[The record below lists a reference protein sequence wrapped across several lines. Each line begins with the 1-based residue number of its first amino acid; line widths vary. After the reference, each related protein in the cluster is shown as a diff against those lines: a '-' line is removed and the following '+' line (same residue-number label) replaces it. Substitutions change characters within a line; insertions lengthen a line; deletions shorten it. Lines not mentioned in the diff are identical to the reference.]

1 MITTD
6 TTTETLN
13 DLVAIHNDRIEG
25 YETALKEL
33 DDKNPDL
40 RSVFLSMIDESRKMK
55 MNLGNEIQVDGG
67 TIESGTTT
75 MGKIYRTWMDVKATF
90 SGHSRK
96 SVLENCEFGEDA
108 AQNAYDSALEEDDLP
123 KHIRTMLSEQQ
134 SILKTSH
141 DEIKS
146 LRDSSN

>member
-1 MITTD
+1 MTTTD
-6 TTTETLN
+6 TTSETLN

-25 YETALKEL
+25 YERAMKEL
-33 DDKNPDL
+33 EDKNPDL
-40 RSVFLSMIDESRKMK
+40 KILFLSMIDESRKMK
-55 MNLGNEIQVDGG
+55 MNLGNEIQVNGD

-108 AQNAYDSALEEDDLP
+108 AQNAYNSALEEDDLP

-134 SILKTSH
+134 GILKGSH
-141 DEIKS
+141 DEIKA
-146 LRDSSN
+146 LRDSTD